1 MTEPQDASSLR
12 TARPTGRSISS
23 AFAASWFAALTVVGL
38 EWVHVWWVGGTL
50 SVTAACVSLGVAAWP
65 LALAGWG
72 VVGALAVA
80 LRASSASDARPWPR
94 AVYALVTLATLV
106 LAVQQAVVH
115 FSGTMKKPVYQ
126 GLASGLAAAATLV
139 VLWAL
144 RPVFLA
150 ATAHVSRLISRRGRG
165 IAARPATRMRWLAWG
180 VGALVAV
187 SGVALVPTVRP
198 EFATIDLRPAFMGV
212 AWLVALSGAG
222 LVAWSRRGLWAA
234 GVIAGLAGGAFGVAV
249 FALPHDHAA
258 RVTALRDTVVTRLA
272 LPGLGRAFDQDGD
285 GTPGR
290 ALGGDCDDTDART
303 APTAFD
309 VPKNGKD
316 ENCTGAD
323 LNPRDDP
330 FAGRGRAV
338 VPSSAAAGAR
348 PKHVVLL
355 TIDALRADTA
365 RAMMPNLAA
374 FAAGGAEFTQAY
386 AHGAATYWSVPSLVA
401 STLPS
406 RLEMGPDQTPVE
418 RETLLA
424 EVLRESGYHTALF
437 ANVTVF
443 FVRGLKQG
451 CTVAN
456 YETSDF
462 TKHGERPGAE
472 HLTDGVLG
480 FVDQWRQ
487 KPAKDRFFV
496 WAHYYDPHDP
506 YSDMPDE
513 PAHGGSDRAKYEAS
527 VRYVDR
533 HLGRLF
539 DGLRA
544 RGVLDDALVVITADH
559 GDEFGEHG
567 HRFHGSTLYEEMVR
581 VPLVVRGPGVRPGA
595 VDAPVGH
602 MDVAPTMLDLVG
614 VAAPER
620 WLGRS
625 LGDTLRTGS
634 APTPSP
640 VFFEIL
646 PDSNYG
652 VHRVGA
658 RVGTGKAIYR
668 VDGGL
673 GELFDL
679 ATDPGERDNLWDRAP
694 DGTDAARAQADLLR
708 YLDQHAFALG
718 QGKTGA
724 RVPAEGRA
732 RR

>member
-1 MTEPQDASSLR
+1 VTELQDAPSPQV
-12 TARPTGRSISS
+12 ARPPPAAISG
-23 AFAASWFAALTVVGL
+23 AFIASWVAALSIVGL
-38 EWVHVWWVGGTL
+38 EWAHVVAVGGPFNAVL
-50 SVTAACVSLGVAAWP
+50 GSVPLGVLAWP
-65 LALAGWG
+65 LALAGWA
-72 VVGALAVA
+72 VVGAAA
-80 LRASSASDARPWPR
+80 AASRTAAASGTRLGPR
-94 AVYALVTLATLV
+94 AVYALVTLAALV
-106 LAVQQAVVH
+106 LSVQQAVVH
-115 FSGTMKKPVYQ
+115 FSATMKKPVYQ
-126 GLASGLAAAATLV
+126 GLASGLVAAAALV

-144 RPVFLA
+144 RPAAVAALA
-150 ATAHVSRLISRRGRG
+150 WSTRWFGRG
-165 IAARPATRMRWLAWG
+165 SSVGGERAGKRWLVWG
-180 VGALVAV
+180 AV
-187 SGVALVPTVRP
+187 SVLAVTAAVLLPVVRP
-198 EFATIDLRPAFMGV
+198 EFETIDLRPAYFV
-212 AWLVALSGAG
+212 VVWLVALSGAG
-222 LVAWSRRGLWAA
+222 LVTWGRRALWWAIAA
-234 GVIAGLAGGAFGVAV
+234 ACMALAAAVVATV
-249 FALPHDHAA
+249 ALPGSPAA
-258 RVTALRDTVVTRLA
+258 RASVARDTVLTRLA
-272 LPGLGRAFDQDGD
+272 LPVVGRAVDRDQD
-285 GTPGR
+285 GTPGFVM
-290 ALGGDCDDTDART
+290 GGDCDDADPRV

-309 VPKNGKD
+309 VPKNGRD

-323 LNPRDDP
+323 LNPREDP
-330 FAGRGRAV
+330 FVGRRPVSAPTSVAAVAG
-338 VPSSAAAGAR
+338 R

-365 RAMMPNLAA
+365 RSMMPNLAA
-374 FAAGGAEFTQAY
+374 FASGGAEFTQAY
-386 AHGAATYWSVPSLVA
+386 AHGAATYWSVPALVA

-424 EVLRESGYHTALF
+424 EVLKDAGFHTALY

-472 HLTDGVLG
+472 HLTDGVLA

-506 YSDMPDE
+506 YGEIPGE
-513 PAHGGSDRAKYEAS
+513 PAQDGSDRAKYEAS
-527 VRYVDR
+527 VRYVDH

-544 RGVLDDALVVITADH
+544 RGVLDDALVVVTADH
-559 GDEFGEHG
+559 GDEFGDHG

-581 VPLVVRGPGVRPGA
+581 VPLIMRGPSVRPA
-595 VDAPVGH
+595 TIDIPVGH
-602 MDVAPTMLDLVG
+602 LDVAPTVLDLVG

-620 WLGRS
+620 WLGRT
-625 LGDTLRTGS
+625 LAETLRTG
-634 APTPSP
+634 ATPMPSP

-646 PDSNYG
+646 PDTNYG
-652 VHRVGA
+652 VHKVGA
-658 RVGTGKAIYR
+658 RVGMGKAIYR
-668 VDGGL
+668 VDGGV

-679 ATDPGERDNLWDRAP
+679 AADPAERENLWGQAP
-694 DGTDAARAQADLLR
+694 DGSDAARAQAELLR
-708 YLDQHAFALG
+708 YVDQHAFALG

-724 RVPAEGRA
+724 SVSPEGRA